1 MIASPAVS
9 EETLLRVLTCG
20 SVDDGK
26 STLLGRLM
34 YDCDLVP
41 EDQLSALERDS
52 RTHGTVPGGLDFS
65 LLFDGLLAEREQG
78 ITIDVAYR
86 YFATPRRKFI
96 MIDSPGHVQYTRN
109 MVTGASQAEIAV
121 LLVDA
126 RKGLLE
132 QTLRHSKVLA
142 LVGLRRVVLAVNK
155 MDLVGFERQVFD
167 AIHDA
172 YAKVARTLEIELALA
187 VPVAAV
193 AGDNVAGRSAR
204 MPWYDG
210 PSLLEFLETTAPR
223 RLEDAG
229 AFRMPVQ
236 YVTRPDVAF
245 RGFAGRV
252 TAGTAA
258 PGDVV
263 RAYPGGREARIARIA
278 TMDGDLDRAEAG
290 RSVTLVLDDEI
301 DVSRGHVL
309 AAGPAPEVG
318 DRFNANL
325 VWFADAPLVAGRRYL
340 LKVGSRSVVASV
352 TALKHR
358 LDVSTMEPVPAKSLS
373 ANDIGVCDMATE
385 EPIVFEPFARGSA
398 LGAFLLIDRVTDET
412 VGAGMIRHALRRGA
426 NVFRSEGTVLREER
440 AAAKNQRGCVIWM
453 TGLSG
458 SGKSTIAHALER
470 ELTDMGAH
478 AIVLDGDNLRHGLN
492 KDLGFTEADRVENV
506 RRVAEVARLMTDA
519 GLIVIAALISPYRR
533 DREAAR
539 EIAAP
544 GEFLE
549 VFVDTPLDECEKRD
563 PKGLYK
569 RARRGDIPNFTGV
582 GAPYE
587 PPANP
592 ELRLDTVSADV
603 TRLAG
608 TIVEA
613 LRRRNIVKLGNA

>member
-1 MIASPAVS
+1 MSAKNASS
-9 EETLLRVLTCG
+9 GETLLRVLTCG

-96 MIDSPGHVQYTRN
+96 MIDTPGHVQYTRN

-155 MDLVGFERQVFD
+155 MDLVGFERGVFE
-167 AIHDA
+167 AIREA
-172 YAKVARTLEIELALA
+172 YVKVARTLEIDLALA

-193 AGDNVAGRSAR
+193 AGDNVASRSAR

-210 PSLLEFLETTAPR
+210 PSLLEFLESTPPAR
-223 RLEDAG
+223 DGEASD
-229 AFRMPVQ
+229 FRMPVQ
-236 YVTRPDVAF
+236 YVSRPDVAF

-252 TAGTAA
+252 TAGAIA
-258 PGDVV
+258 PGDAV
-263 RAYPGGREARIARIA
+263 RVYPGGRETRIEHVV
-278 TMDGDLDRAEAG
+278 TMDGDLARVEAG
-290 RSVTLVLDDEI
+290 RSVTLVLANEI

-309 AAGPAPEVG
+309 AAGAAPEVG

-325 VWFADAPLVAGRRYL
+325 VWFAEAPLVAGRRYL
-340 LKVGSRSVVASV
+340 LKIGARSVVASV

-358 LDVSTMEPVPAKSLS
+358 LDISAMEPVPAKSLA
-373 ANDIGVCDMATE
+373 ANDIGVCDVATE
-385 EPIVFEPFARGSA
+385 EPIVFEPFARGPT
-398 LGAFLLIDRVTDET
+398 LGAFVLIDRVTDET

-426 NVFRSEGTVLREER
+426 NVVRSEGSVTREER
-440 AAAKNQRGCVIWM
+440 AAAKNQRGCVVWM

-470 ELTDMGAH
+470 ALAELGAH
-478 AIVLDGDNLRHGLN
+478 AFVLDGDNLRHGLN

-519 GLIVIAALISPYRR
+519 GLIAIAALISPYT
-533 DREAAR
+533 RERTAAR
-539 EIAAP
+539 ETAAP

-549 VFVDTPLDECEKRD
+549 VFVDTPIEECERRD
-563 PKGLYK
+563 VKGLYA
-569 RARRGDIPNFTGV
+569 RARAGEIPNFTGI

-587 PPANP
+587 AP
-592 ELRLDTVSADV
+592 ESPDLRLDTRQSTPAD
-603 TRLAG
+603 LAR
-608 TIVEA
+608 TIVET
-613 LRRRNIVKLGNA
+613 LRARRVVR